1 MDNRVTISSKFKYL
15 SFGLI
20 AVGVITL
27 VVGFVSNPQRAWAN
41 YLLGS
46 YYFLTIA
53 IGAAFFMA
61 IQYITQS
68 GWSAM
73 FKRVPEAISSFI
85 PVGVILLSLVLIFGA
100 HSLYHWSH
108 HEAVEHDEL
117 LKWKEP
123 YLNLPFMIIRYIL
136 FVGLW
141 VLMTILL
148 RKYSLLEDK
157 NGGLEYFKKS
167 EFYSKVFI
175 FILAFSFV
183 LGTIDWIMSINSHW
197 FSTLFSVK
205 NFASAFYHGS
215 AMVVILAIVL
225 YNLGYFPKMNQY
237 HRHDFS
243 KYLFMLSIIYGYL
256 WYAQYMLIWY
266 ANVPEETMYYTRL
279 LQEGW
284 TTPFL
289 LDIIINWA
297 FPFTFLM
304 LNKIAKNPKALLFTA
319 SLLLIGHWID
329 LYLQI
334 MPGTTGVNT
343 VGFVEIGSF
352 LGFAGVFMYVIGRT
366 LSKAS
371 VIPVNHPYL
380 AESIKH
386 KLH

>member
-1 MDNRVTISSKFKYL
+1 MENKVTISPKLKYL

-20 AVGVITL
+20 AIGVIAL
-27 VVGFVSNPQRAWAN
+27 IVGFVSDPQRAWAN
-41 YLLGS
+41 YLLNS
-46 YYFLTIA
+46 YYFLTLA
-53 IGAAFFMA
+53 IGAAFFLA
-61 IQYITQS
+61 LQYITQS

-73 FKRVPEAISSFI
+73 FKRVPEAVSSFI
-85 PVGVILLSLVLIFGA
+85 PVGVILLSLVLILGA

-108 HEAVEHDEL
+108 AEAVEHDPL

-123 YLNLPFMIIRYIL
+123 YLNLPFMIIRYVL

-141 VLMTILL
+141 VFMTFLL

-157 NGGLEYFKKS
+157 VGGLEYFKKS

-175 FILAFSFV
+175 FILAFTFV

-215 AMVVILAIVL
+215 ATIVIIVL
-225 YNLGYFPKMNQY
+225 VLNRLGYFPQLNQY

-266 ANVPEETMYYTRL
+266 ANMPEETMYYTRI

-284 TTPFL
+284 QLPFF

-297 FPFTFLM
+297 FPFIFLM

-343 VGFVEIGSF
+343 VGFVEIGMG
-352 LGFAGVFMYVIGRT
+352 LGFAGLFIYLVLNSLT
-366 LSKAS
+366 KEPLETK
-371 VIPVNHPYL
+371 NHPFL
-380 AESIKH
+380 DESKN
-386 KLH
+386 LHT